1 MLIERMADLD
11 RQLADPG
18 DDRLKRG
25 DEREDDL
32 TAGLHLELAG
42 APLCPASQ
50 PAEQLAGGFAAGVP
64 WRLRN
69 VSRRC
74 SPRPRASRGWGSALR
89 NASAIC
95 ESTLQN
101 TLLAPG
107 QKQAS

>member
-50 PAEQLAGGFAAGVP
+50 PAEQLAGGFAAGVAVALEK
-64 WRLRN
+64 RLQ
-69 VSRRC
+69 
-74 SPRPRASRGWGSALR
+74 AM
-89 NASAIC
+89 
-95 ESTLQN
+95 
-101 TLLAPG
+101 LAEAAG
-107 QKQAS
+107 IEGVG